1 MKTKTILGY
10 DNHTL
15 KNLLSQKKKKKKERE
30 TEREKERERE
40 REKETELNVIY

>member
-15 KNLLSQKKKKKKERE
+15 KRSIEPKRERE
-30 TEREKERERE
+30 RQRERERE
-40 REKETELNVIY
+40 RDQET